1 MPADL
6 LLDVQDLSVA
16 YETQGGLVR
25 AVDRVS
31 FTLRPGEILGLA
43 GESGCGKSTI
53 ALALPRL
60 LRSPA
65 VITGGRVLFDGTDLL
80 SLDDTAVRAVRWR
93 DIALVFQNAMNALN
107 PVLRLSA
114 QLVDVIRHHDRVDAA
129 TARARAGEL
138 LDLVGIGRERLRAY
152 PHQLSGGMR
161 QRAAIAIALALRP
174 RLVILDEPTTALDVV
189 VQREILEELKE
200 LQGELGFAV
209 LFVSHDLEL
218 LAEFTD
224 RIAIMYAGRIVESAP
239 ALPLLDGAAHPYTR
253 ALLAASPDLHGRRA
267 ATRGGLPGAPPDP
280 ASSPP
285 GCRFAERCERALA
298 VCRTAEPVLLT
309 PPGARAPHV
318 TACHLYPQE
327 IQENQEVGA

>member
-1 MPADL
+1 M
-6 LLDVQDLSVA
+6 A
-16 YETQGGLVR
+16 YESRDGLVT

-31 FTLRPGEILGLA
+31 FALRPGEILGLA

-65 VITGGRVLFDGTDLL
+65 VITGGEVLFDGTDLL
-80 SLDDTAVRAVRWR
+80 ALDDAAIRAVRWR

-107 PVLRLSA
+107 PVLRISA
-114 QLVDVIRHHDRVDAA
+114 QLVDVIRHHDKVSAEQ
-129 TARARAGEL
+129 ARERAGGL
-138 LDLVGIGRERLRAY
+138 LDLVGIGRDRLRAY

-174 RLVILDEPTTALDVV
+174 RLVVLDEPTTALDVV
-189 VQREILEELKE
+189 VQREILDELKS
-200 LQGELGFAV
+200 LQRELGFAV

-224 RIAIMYAGRIVESAP
+224 RIAIIYAGRLVESAP

-253 ALLAASPDLHGRRA
+253 GLLAASPDLHGRRS
-267 ATRGGLPGAPPDP
+267 ATRGGLPGTPPDLSAP
-280 ASSPP
+280 PP
-285 GCRFAERCERALA
+285 GCRFADRCEKALA
-298 VCRTAEPVLLT
+298 VCGTAEPVMLP
-309 PPGARAPHV
+309 PPGAAATHV
-318 TACHLYPQE
+318 TACHLYPQDA
-327 IQENQEVGA
+327 QEVHA

>member
-1 MPADL
+1 MRDKADEL
-6 LLDVQDLSVA
+6 LIDVRDLSVA
-16 YETQGGLVR
+16 YESGGGLVT

-31 FTLRPGEILGLA
+31 FTLHPGEILGLA

-65 VITGGRVLFDGTDLL
+65 VITGGQVVFDGTDLL
-80 SLDDTAVRAVRWR
+80 GMDDTAIRAVRWR

-114 QLVDVIRHHDRVDAA
+114 QMVDVIRHHDRASA
-129 TARARAGEL
+129 EQARERAGEL
-138 LDLVGIGRERLRAY
+138 LDLVGIGRDRLRAY

-189 VQREILEELKE
+189 VQREILDELKG
-200 LQGELGFAV
+200 LQRELGFAV

-224 RIAIMYAGRIVESAP
+224 RIAIMYAGRLVESAP
-239 ALPLLDGAAHPYTR
+239 SLPLLDGAAHPYTR
-253 ALLAASPDLHGRRA
+253 GLLAAAPDLHGRRSVSRTA
-267 ATRGGLPGAPPDP
+267 LPGTPPDLSAP
-280 ASSPP
+280 PP
-285 GCRFAERCERALA
+285 GCRFAERCEKAMD
-298 VCRTAEPVLLT
+298 VCRWDEPPLRSLN
-309 PPGARAPHV
+309 GAATHV
-318 TACHLYPQE
+318 TACHLYSQDS
-327 IQENQEVGA
+327 QEVHA